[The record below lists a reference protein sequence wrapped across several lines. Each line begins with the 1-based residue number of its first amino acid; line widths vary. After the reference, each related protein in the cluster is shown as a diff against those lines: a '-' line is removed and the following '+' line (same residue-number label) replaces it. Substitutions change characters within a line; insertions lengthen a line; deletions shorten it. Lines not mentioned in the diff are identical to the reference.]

1 MAGYL
6 FDTLED
12 TEQAW
17 NYIFIFNVGISMLAG
32 NFFYNNDLDDGLY

>member
-32 NFFYNNDLDDGLY
+32 KYFYKIDVDDG